1 MRSPTRRVPWT
12 AAQARAALLADI
24 AAGAVIVAAAIGSRQ
39 ADHLSSQVL
48 WLNLAVFGLGIL
60 CVSHGGLI
68 LGARRAIGHRITV
81 VVPSSLG
88 PAKAE
93 DQARVASNEW
103 IWVPGTRRAHQ
114 SGCLLVAGKETLVV
128 GAEQIR
134 AEGLQRCEA
143 CG

>member
-1 MRSPTRRVPWT
+1 MSSPARRVPWT
-12 AAQARAALLADI
+12 PVQARAALLADA
-24 AAGAVIVAAAIGSRQ
+24 AAGAVVVAAAFGSGQ
-39 ADHLSSQVL
+39 ADELSSQVL
-48 WLNLAVFGLGIL
+48 WLNLALFGLGIM

-81 VVPSSLG
+81 VVPSSSV
-88 PAKAE
+88 PAAPE
-93 DQARVASNEW
+93 GQPRSASNQW
-103 IWVPGTRRAHQ
+103 IWIPGTRRAHQ
-114 SGCLLVAGKETLVV
+114 NGCVLVTGKTTEVV